1 MLKSTGTRLFTA
13 LFFYVSLI
21 ILLLTL
27 NPFYF
32 VIPAEFSI
40 KFESSTGNLYNNIL
54 LFLPLGF
61 LYRMI
66 TGRRGALLMGLGLSL
81 SIEILQLFIPAR
93 TTSVVDVL
101 ANTLGAGLGAWL
113 YDQIAPRILITSG
126 TVDRFRLQTPL
137 MGLIYLLVPLLWIDT
152 LALHEAPYHWLLTLL
167 LGLCGAIL
175 FSNLFR
181 HWSEAVYLKVIM
193 YASLAS
199 GVWFLIGIGPRLTHS
214 IPLIIGCLGVMILTA
229 ILTLVPRSLEERRF
243 ERKTLNR
250 MLPVFGLYLF
260 LLALFFPFQPIGGWH
275 MYFGFTNRIN
285 DTSLLALY
293 SRLEYLAAFTVL
305 GYLIAEYRGRL
316 EQPFSKAVPPIL
328 WITSSVA
335 VLLEFFSGFQ
345 TGRGASLVR
354 IVLVLIGAI
363 LGGSIYHLARAHI
376 RSLLGR

>member
-13 LFFYVSLI
+13 LFFYIALV

-32 VIPAEFSI
+32 MIPAAFSI

-54 LFLPLGF
+54 LFVPLGF

-113 YDQIAPRILITSG
+113 YDLIAPRILITPG
-126 TVDRFRLQTPL
+126 TVNRFRLQTPL
-137 MGLIYLLVPLLWIDT
+137 MGLIYMLVPLLWIDT
-152 LALHEAPYHWLLTLL
+152 LALREAPYHWLLTLL

-181 HWSEAVYLKVIM
+181 HWLEAVQLKVIIG
-193 YASLAS
+193 ASLAS
-199 GVWFLIGIGPRLTHS
+199 GVWFVLGIGPRLMRS
-214 IPLIIGCLGVMILTA
+214 VPLIMICLGVMIFTA
-229 ILTLVPRSLEERRF
+229 ILTLVPRSSEERRF
-243 ERKTLNR
+243 ERKTLNI
-250 MLPVFGLYLF
+250 MMPVFGLYLF
-260 LLALFFPFQPIGGWH
+260 LLALFFPFQPFGSWH
-275 MYFGFTNRIN
+275 IFFGFTNRIA

-293 SRLEYLAAFTVL
+293 SRVEYLAAFTVF
-305 GYLIAEYRGRL
+305 GYLIAEWRGRL
-316 EQPFSKAVPPIL
+316 EQPLSREVPSLL
-328 WITSSVA
+328 WITA
-335 VLLEFFSGFQ
+335 GTAFILEFFSAFQ
-345 TGRGASLVR
+345 VGRGASLVR
-354 IVLVLIGAI
+354 FILVLMGAI
-363 LGGSIYHLARAHI
+363 MGGSIYHLARAHI
-376 RSLLGR
+376 RYLLGR